1 MCPVRFRNG
10 CWGFFLLGVLL
21 GCVKTARAQSHG
33 PLDTIR
39 VFMYIDGKDT
49 IPWAS
54 LPEVDI
60 YDRLPDHW
68 RRRYAAW
75 NRLRNA
81 VYVTYPYA
89 CAAARLLKQVQVHLK
104 GIPDK
109 KARKQYLKSEEKIL
123 QQQFGSKI
131 ENLSVYQGKVLIKLI
146 YRQTGTDC
154 YDIIKDMRGGFSA
167 RFWQTV
173 AFVFGSNLKTPYDV
187 QQDADIEAIVQEI
200 QRDPAYSYLYN

>member
-1 MCPVRFRNG
+1 
-10 CWGFFLLGVLL
+10 
-21 GCVKTARAQSHG
+21 
-33 PLDTIR
+33 
-39 VFMYIDGKDT
+39 MYIDGKDT

-68 RRRYAAW
+68 RRKYAQW

-89 CAAARLLKQVQVHLK
+89 CAAARLLKQVQARLK

-109 KARKQYLKSEEKIL
+109 KARKQYLKSEQKIL

-154 YDIIKDMRGGFSA
+154 YDIIRQMRGGFSA

-187 QQDADIEAIVQEI
+187 QQDADIEAIVQEL
-200 QRDPAYSYLYN
+200 QHDPAYSYLYN